1 MSTFGAWFIFGIMLG
16 TAILGSVF
24 NAVLALYQYY
34 PTFKHNARVYI
45 VRKLKN
51 SEKFMTWLNKPAKH
65 GRPDYQF
72 KLDQAG
78 VWSRWGV

>member
-1 MSTFGAWFIFGIMLG
+1 MSTFGTWFCFGIILG

-51 SEKFMTWLNKPAKH
+51 SEKFMTWLNKPTKH
-65 GRPDYQF
+65 GRPDAEWITGQI
-72 KLDQAG
+72 Q
-78 VWSRWGV
+78 VWGDWR

>member
-34 PTFKHNARVYI
+34 PTFKHNATVYI

-51 SEKFMTWLNKPAKH
+51 SEKFMTWLNKPTKH
-65 GRPDYQF
+65 GKPDMAWIEGQV
-72 KLDQAG
+72 K
-78 VWSRWGV
+78 VWGDEWR

>member
-51 SEKFMTWLNKPAKH
+51 SNRFMKWMNEPEKH
-65 GRPDYQF
+65 GKPDEDWITGQIKVF
-72 KLDQAG
+72 GD
-78 VWSRWGV
+78 VWK